1 MPFRLA
7 AISFPSLS
15 DSPSLHLDGSIV
27 TRSLTFRIE
36 IPKKNSPS
44 TFRSFNQFQTKQEFM
59 MMKKALLALVAVL
72 ALTAG
77 LASADDNCVKLSNRL
92 QVSNWLLF

>member
-1 MPFRLA
+1 
-7 AISFPSLS
+7 
-15 DSPSLHLDGSIV
+15 
-27 TRSLTFRIE
+27 
-36 IPKKNSPS
+36 
-44 TFRSFNQFQTKQEFM
+44 M

-92 QVSNWLLF
+92 QVRNRASLFKQRGREGKAESRGVGWGGVG